1 MLKPY
6 KVPLAILLYTLLQSC
21 SKETDL
27 ISEYVVLDTTKT
39 EYRSMKF
46 NLDFEIEKSKKA
58 SKTVSLIPFFD

>member
-6 KVPLAILLYTLLQSC
+6 KVPLAILLYILLQSC

-27 ISEYVVLDTTKT
+27 ISEFVVLDTAKT

-46 NLDFEIEKSKKA
+46 NLDFEIEKSKMA
-58 SKTVSLIPFFD
+58 SKTVSVFPFFD